1 MDSLC
6 RIVLADD
13 HKLLMEGVRSLLAP
27 YPELRVEGMAAD
39 GEEAVALTASLAPHL
54 LIMDLSMPRMD
65 GVEAARAAREVS
77 PRTRIIIYTGHEDGR
92 RLPELVHAGVMAVV
106 RKSAP
111 PRALLDAIACV
122 RRGETFLEACD
133 PGGIMAGMLRRNA
146 RGEEGREHGP
156 DLSVL
161 SPREKEIFRRLA
173 EGDSVRGIADALS
186 ISPKTV
192 ESHKYNLLTKLK
204 ASSVGDLIKI
214 AIRCGVLKL

>member
-77 PRTRIIIYTGHEDGR
+77 PRTRIIIYTGHEDG
-92 RLPELVHAGVMAVV
+92 HAGVMAVV

-146 RGEEGREHGP
+146 RGEEEKERGP